1 MTVNN
6 TIYPQT
12 SPYNQTPIVNSA
24 YLDVLSYRPIPKYI
38 TDALFIIPQVY
49 EYRPDLLAYDL
60 YNDSRLWWVFAQRN
74 PNKLAYDPYFDFV
87 TGLSIYIPKLST
99 LKQVL
104 GI

>member
-1 MTVNN
+1 MSNN
-6 TIYPQT
+6 LYPST
-12 SPYNQTPIVNSA
+12 SPYRNTEIVNGK
-24 YLDVLSYRPIPKYI
+24 YLDVMKNISIPMYASDIYWIVSK
-38 TDALFIIPQVY
+38 QY
-49 EYRPDLLAYDL
+49 EYRPDLLAYDT
-60 YNDSRLWWVFAQRN
+60 YSDSRLWWVFAERN